1 MSKEKNNKPPK
12 QADIVASK
20 DEAEVYVKIKML
32 EEKCQ
37 ELHDVITELCHFTG
51 QQRPIIKRGWK
62 PLDPNEKQW
71 QRGAKAVEQANKSWQ
86 WK

>member
-1 MSKEKNNKPPK
+1 MADNEKKPLTAAQEIVLLK
-12 QADIVASK
+12 RKCDVLAD
-20 DEAEVYVKIKML
+20 
-32 EEKCQ
+32 KCQ

-62 PLDPNEKQW
+62 SLDPNEKQW